1 MIRISLISKHYQQI
15 EPLIQQ
21 FFDDLQIEY
30 KLTNYTHQTIQ
41 DIYFV
46 EIEKKND
53 LNILKTY
60 VAGKCVFDGE
70 NVLFD
75 VEETEFKN
83 TFDVSKKDRDV
94 FQKDGDVS

>member
-1 MIRISLISKHYQQI
+1 MIRISLISKHYKQI

-21 FFDDLQIEY
+21 FFNDLQIEY

-53 LNILKTY
+53 LNILNSWQ
-60 VAGKCVFDGE
+60 F
-70 NVLFD
+70 
-75 VEETEFKN
+75 
-83 TFDVSKKDRDV
+83 
-94 FQKDGDVS
+94 